1 MDGSST
7 RKYGGTGLGLAIS
20 KQLVELL
27 GGEIGVESD
36 LGKGSRF
43 WFTVRL
49 DKLTASE
56 ALEFEKEAAKTGT
69 SLDGAGDA
77 RGEPSLPTNGPADL
91 ALRPAGLLQPEAAE
105 DHQVLLAEDNEINQ
119 RITRRLL
126 EKLGL
131 TVKTVS
137 NGLEAADAA
146 TKQRYALIL
155 MDCQMPVMDGF
166 EATASIRSA
175 EKDQHHTPICALT
188 ANAMEGDRE
197 RCLASGMDDYISK
210 PVHLE
215 DLRAVVARW
224 IAQIAAP
231 PVAPAPE
238 RSFTGNPVIQ

>member
-1 MDGSST
+1 
-7 RKYGGTGLGLAIS
+7 LAIS

-27 GGEIGVESD
+27 GGEIEVASEPGE
-36 LGKGSRF
+36 GSRF

-49 DKLTASE
+49 DKLTAAE
-56 ALEFEKEAAKTGT
+56 ALESEKEAANAGK
-69 SLDGAGDA
+69 SSDGAGA
-77 RGEPSLPTNGPADL
+77 TPGGRL
-91 ALRPAGLLQPEAAE
+91 APISALAGVAERPAAVV

-131 TVKTVS
+131 TVKTAS
-137 NGLEAADAA
+137 NGREAADAV

-166 EATASIRSA
+166 EATASIRSW
-175 EKDQHHTPICALT
+175 EKDERHTPICALT

-197 RCLASGMDDYISK
+197 RCLDSGMDDYISK

-224 IAQIAAP
+224 IPQIVAPPAAP
-231 PVAPAPE
+231 TREQTDRFVG
-238 RSFTGNPVIQ
+238 T